1 MLSLTPHHHS
11 LVLYLAKR
19 YTKEHEWISVEDD
32 VGTIG
37 ITDYAQKSLGDVVF
51 VEIPSPG
58 QAISRKGELHPAR
71 RVNEFLCLYWQLG
84 FLLEQIGAV
93 ESVKAASDIY
103 SPVSGDIIEANET
116 LDQEPGLINSSPEQD
131 GKWSE
136 WSLGF
141 HLKDLMYSVNECLL
155 CAQAGSLRSSLVTHL
170 KSSHCWD
177 EKAYQAHWEESD
189 DH

>member
-1 MLSLTPHHHS
+1 MSLRTFTSRFVRAYTPAR
-11 LVLYLAKR
+11 VAPFTFTRAIATKR

-58 QAISRKGELHPAR
+58 QAIARK
-71 RVNEFLCLYWQLG
+71 
-84 FLLEQIGAV
+84 EQIGAV

-103 SPVSGDIIEANET
+103 SPVSGDIIEANEA
-116 LDQEPGLINSSPEQD
+116 LDQEPGLINSSPEAD
-131 GKWSE
+131 GWLAKVKLSDPSE
-136 WSLGF
+136 IESLLDEDAYLA
-141 HLKDLMYSVNECLL
+141 HCE
-155 CAQAGSLRSSLVTHL
+155 SS
-170 KSSHCWD
+170 
-177 EKAYQAHWEESD
+177 E